1 MKPGRR
7 QTARRAALLLAG
19 LLATLGARPAAQ
31 EPGSVARLFKLSQTQ
46 GGRMPALDPNDQL
59 GRAIATLG
67 DLDGNG
73 VVDLATSGVGD
84 DDGGSEQGAV
94 HVLFLRADGRV
105 IRSTKISALTG
116 LSGLDPGDQVGRALC
131 TLGDLDGDGVT
142 ELAAG
147 ACKDDDGGQD
157 RGAVWIL
164 FLRADG
170 SLKACTKISETA
182 GGFGGRLNDLDEFG
196 RSVARLGDL
205 DGDGTLEVAVGSF
218 LGQSGGLHRGV
229 VWILSL
235 EPDGSVARE
244 VKLATGLAGFTGEVD
259 EFDWFGFALATLED
273 LDGDGIV
280 ELAVGAPK
288 DDEGGVPHTGA
299 VWILFLTPEGT
310 VKGHR
315 KIAGAR
321 SGFDEALES
330 FVHFGTALAALGDLD
345 GDGVGELAVG
355 APRHDDGGTDQG
367 AVYVLFLR
375 AGGRVSAHRK
385 LSALSGDL
393 PAQTLDDQ
401 DWFGSALAPLGDLD
415 RDGTPDVVIGARNDD
430 DGGPNKGALYLTYL
444 NGGPRTPF
452 PRCGPPGHPAAAGSS
467 GPLAWQTVVLDPTGA
482 GLELR
487 VAPGSPETLHLWME
501 APAARAGTARAVL
514 LATPILAPGRC
525 VPLLAAEVG
534 PGERTL
540 ALRPEVPPEGLLPL
554 RLQVLWGDARGRLAA
569 SDALELR
576 RR

>member
-1 MKPGRR
+1 M
-7 QTARRAALLLAG
+7 
-19 LLATLGARPAAQ
+19 LGARPAAQ

-46 GGRMPALDPNDQL
+46 GGRMPTLDPNDQL

-116 LSGLDPGDQVGRALC
+116 LTGLDPGDQVGRALC

-142 ELAAG
+142 DLAAG
-147 ACKDDDGGQD
+147 ACKDDDGGED

-170 SLKACTKISETA
+170 SLKACTKISQTA
-182 GGFGGRLNDLDEFG
+182 GGFGGRLSDLDEFG
-196 RSVARLGDL
+196 RSLACLGDL
-205 DGDGTLEVAVGSF
+205 DGDGTLEVAVGAF
-218 LGQSGGLHRGV
+218 LGGSGGLRPGV

-235 EPDGSVARE
+235 APDGSVARE
-244 VKLATGLAGFTGEVD
+244 VKVAPGLAGFTGQVD
-259 EFDWFGFALATLED
+259 EFDWFGFALATLDD
-273 LDGDGIV
+273 LDGDGVV
-280 ELAVGAPK
+280 ELAVGAPR

-299 VWILFLTPEGT
+299 VWILFLTPAGT

-315 KIAGAR
+315 KLAGPR
-321 SGFDEALES
+321 CGFDEALES
-330 FVHFGTALAALGDLD
+330 FVHFGTALAALGDVD
-345 GDGVGELAVG
+345 GDGVAELAVG

-375 AGGRVSAHRK
+375 TGGRVAAHRK
-385 LSALSGDL
+385 LSAASGDL
-393 PAQTLDDQ
+393 PPQTLDDL

-444 NGGPRTPF
+444 NGGARARAPRP
-452 PRCGPPGHPAAAGSS
+452 GPGSAASGAA
-467 GPLAWQTVVLDPTGA
+467 GPLAWRTLELAPTGS
-482 GLELR
+482 GLELSA
-487 VAPGSPETLHLWME
+487 VPGSPRALIVRAE
-501 APAARAGTARAVL
+501 APVALAGRRARALL
-514 LATPILAPGRC
+514 LATPLRRPGRG

-534 PGERTL
+534 PHA
-540 ALRPEVPPEGLLPL
+540 ALELRLDVPRPERFLPL
-554 RLQVLWGDARGRLAA
+554 RLQVLWGDARGPLAA

-576 RR
+576 LRH